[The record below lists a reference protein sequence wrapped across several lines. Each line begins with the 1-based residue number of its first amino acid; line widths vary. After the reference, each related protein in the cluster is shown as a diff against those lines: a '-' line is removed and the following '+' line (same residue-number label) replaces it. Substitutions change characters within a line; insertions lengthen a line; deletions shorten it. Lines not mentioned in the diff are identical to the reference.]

1 MKNNLLE
8 KTIEETKKLIE
19 IPSFE
24 DCTQIQKYLE
34 ERLDFIKFEKQPVGK
49 VVNSNPQYNLVS
61 ISKDKPFMINTHVD
75 TVPPMTMENPFTPII
90 KDNKIY
96 GRGAADTKGLI
107 ASLIVAIEIF
117 KEENPDKEI
126 PVSLAF
132 TVDEENHT
140 ALGSE
145 KLLEIID
152 PVETILVL
160 EPTYGIICDKQ
171 MGTYE
176 FELEVEVESMHASEF
191 EKTHNPAKITFKL
204 LEEIENQLNRPV
216 NIINI
221 ESGWD
226 YYAVPEKSYL
236 LAEVKLF
243 ENEKKE
249 DIEKKISDII
259 NNYRHKK
266 IKFIS
271 VDDEEFLTFNTG
283 KGLKIIKTAYEKA
296 VNEKPKIGIMPSWT
310 DAANYHK
317 KRIETFVFGFAS
329 LKDAHTKRE
338 YISFDE
344 LEKNV
349 KVFYNLLSIL
359 T

>member
-1 MKNNLLE
+1 MKNNILE

-24 DCTQIQKYLE
+24 DCTQIQEYLGN
-34 ERLDFIKFEKQPVGK
+34 RLDFIKFEKQYIGK
-49 VVNSNPQYNLVS
+49 VVNSNPQYNLVN

-75 TVPPMTMENPFTPII
+75 TVPPITMENPFNPII
-90 KDNKIY
+90 KENKIF

-107 ASLIVAIEIF
+107 ASLIVALETF

-152 PVETILVL
+152 PIETVLVL
-160 EPTYGIICDKQ
+160 EPTYGVICDKQ

-176 FELEVEVESMHASEF
+176 FELEVEVDSMHASEF
-191 EKTHNPAKITFKL
+191 EKTENPAKIAFKL
-204 LEEIENQLNRPV
+204 LEEIEKELERPV

-221 ESGWD
+221 KSGWD

-243 ENEKKE
+243 KNEKKE
-249 DIEKKISDII
+249 DVERKISEIV
-259 NNYRHKK
+259 NNHMHNRV
-266 IKFIS
+266 KFIS
-271 VDDEEFLTFNTG
+271 IDDEEFLKFNTG
-283 KGLKIIKTAYEKA
+283 KGFEIIKVAYEKA
-296 VNEKPKIGIMPSWT
+296 LKEKPNIGIMPSWT

-317 KRIETFVFGFAS
+317 KKVETFVFGFAS

>member
-1 MKNNLLE
+1 MKNNLVE
-8 KTIEETKKLIE
+8 KAIEETKRLIQ

-24 DCTQIQKYLE
+24 DCTQIQEYLE
-34 ERLDFIKFEKQPVGK
+34 NRLDFIKFEKQPVGK

-75 TVPPMTMENPFTPII
+75 TVPPITMENPFTPVI
-90 KDNKIY
+90 KDSKIY

-107 ASLIVAIEIF
+107 ASLIVALETF

-126 PVSLAF
+126 PVSLSF

-140 ALGSE
+140 ALGSA

-152 PVETILVL
+152 DIETILVL
-160 EPTYGIICDKQ
+160 EPTYGVICDKQ

-176 FELEVEVESMHASEF
+176 FELEVEVNSMHASEF
-191 EKTHNPAKITFKL
+191 EKTENPAKITFKL
-204 LEEIENQLNRPV
+204 IEEIEKKLERPV

-221 ESGWD
+221 KSGWD

-243 ENEKKE
+243 ENEKRE
-249 DIEKKISDII
+249 NIEKKIFEIV
-259 NNYRHKK
+259 NNYTHDR

-271 VDDEEFLTFNTG
+271 VDDEEFLKFNTG
-283 KGLKIIKTAYEKA
+283 KGLEIIKKAYEKA
-296 VNEKPKIGIMPSWT
+296 VNERPKIGIMPSWT

-317 KRIETFVFGFAS
+317 KKLETFVFGFAS

-338 YISFDE
+338 HISFEE

-349 KVFYNLLSIL
+349 KVFYNILSIL
-359 T
+359 K